1 MEIGRWNRQVLLA
14 VLTAACFAGWARA
27 QANENAPRP
36 AETEL
41 REGIALTS
49 RGQFHEAIPHFLAAR
64 GEAPNSF
71 ALEFNLALCYV
82 GTRQFPAAIRIL
94 SQISDSRHSAEIKN
108 LLTQALV
115 GDHQSDAAWKAFQE
129 ASQVAP
135 NNESLYVLVSQSCLD
150 EGLTELG
157 MRVLETGLRNLPRS
171 ARLHFQRAIFY
182 SQQDENEQAARD
194 FQAAQ
199 ALAPRSEIA
208 YIADAEQ
215 ALIAGRMQDVI
226 RSARSGIQA
235 GYSHYLLLTML
246 GEALLRAGATPDS
259 PAEFNEAR
267 AALEKAVTM
276 RPGYSSSH
284 IALGR
289 LYLTL
294 GRTVDAVA
302 QLEAGRLLDP
312 RNKAVYP
319 PLASAYQ
326 QSAEPAKAREAL
338 GALAELNRED
348 AARIRAADGG
358 HAGYVAGKSG
368 HENKPPL

>member
-1 MEIGRWNRQVLLA
+1 MEVGRWNRKVVLA
-14 VLTAACFAGWARA
+14 VLMAACFVDRARA
-27 QANENAPRP
+27 QGNENGARP

-49 RGQFHEAIPHFLAAR
+49 RGQFQEAIPHFLAAR
-64 GEAPNSF
+64 SEVPNSF

-82 GTRQFPAAIRIL
+82 GARQFPAAIGIL
-94 SQISDSRHSAEIKN
+94 SHISDIRHDGEVKN
-108 LLTQALV
+108 LLAQALV
-115 GDHQSDAAWKAFQE
+115 GDRQPDAAWKAFQE
-129 ASQVAP
+129 ASEAAP
-135 NNESLYVLVSQSCLD
+135 SNESLYVLVSQSCLD
-150 EGLTELG
+150 EGLTDLG
-157 MRVLETGLRNLPRS
+157 GRVLETGLRNLPRS
-171 ARLHFQRAIFY
+171 ARLHFQRGIFY
-182 SQQDENEQAARD
+182 SQQDDNEPAARD

-199 ALAPRSEIA
+199 TLAPGSEIA
-208 YIADAEQ
+208 YIADAEE

-226 RSARSGIQA
+226 RSARAGIQA

-246 GEALLRAGATPDS
+246 GEALLRAGATPDT
-259 PAEFNEAR
+259 PAEFNDAR
-267 AALEKAVTM
+267 AALEKAVIL

-289 LYLTL
+289 IYLTL
-294 GRTVDAVA
+294 GRTADAVA
-302 QLEAGRLLDP
+302 QLEAGRRLDP

-326 QSAEPAKAREAL
+326 RSAQPEKAREAL

-358 HAGYVAGKSG
+358 RAGYVAGKPG
-368 HENKPPL
+368 HENKPPQ